1 MTQATGIAEPTS
13 PHIAGRI
20 GPQGWRTKD
29 SAPVEQVAA
38 RSRELD
44 QVDLSDTARRAGG
57 VASGVGGTVGETGV
71 RMDVVERARQNIA
84 AGKYDTDEVLDA
96 TVDRLLRVLDG
107 GQA

>member
-20 GPQGWRTKD
+20 GPQGRRTRD
-29 SAPVEQVAA
+29 AAPAEQVPA

-57 VASGVGGTVGETGV
+57 AGTVGDTGV
-71 RMDVVERARQNIA
+71 RTELVDRVRRDIA
-84 AGKYDTDEVLDA
+84 AGKYDSDEVLDA